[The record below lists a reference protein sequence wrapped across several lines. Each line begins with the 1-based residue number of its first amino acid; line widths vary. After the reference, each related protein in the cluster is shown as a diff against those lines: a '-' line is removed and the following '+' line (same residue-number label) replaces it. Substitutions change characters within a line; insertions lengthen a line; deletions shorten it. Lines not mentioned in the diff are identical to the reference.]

1 MESRGTPNVG
11 PTLQVPSA
19 VICRVGRRLP
29 SEGKGHTFESCRVRL
44 RISGV
49 LLRADSQFR
58 GLLAAEEQDRPP
70 ACQDAHAADG
80 TAVPP
85 SPHHQTWPGHK
96 PNRISRVGRSVKYD
110 EVYLTCVL
118 TGLQTRQRSAQLDRM
133 LSCRHPH
140 PRLNG
145 CTADQSSRSDSSA
158 STKPSLGSNAVLRLL
173 RRRARLAIRKHA
185 RFCCRR
191 RRW

>member
-1 MESRGTPNVG
+1 MAYQLVVKENLEAEKWGFASNLSMESRGSPNVG

-70 ACQDAHAADG
+70 ACQDAHAADR

-85 SPHHQTWPGHK
+85 SAHPQTWPGHK
-96 PNRISRVGRSVKYD
+96 
-110 EVYLTCVL
+110 T
-118 TGLQTRQRSAQLDRM
+118 
-133 LSCRHPH
+133 
-140 PRLNG
+140 
-145 CTADQSSRSDSSA
+145 
-158 STKPSLGSNAVLRLL
+158 
-173 RRRARLAIRKHA
+173 
-185 RFCCRR
+185 
-191 RRW
+191 